1 MPHATQQHLL
11 LTALEL
17 ASRALPVLRGSDL
30 SALLGAVARGIGAD
44 TASLARIDLAGR
56 DETAILWPAARAA
69 SASAAFD
76 AYAGTAGTHPVRGP
90 LLKSVRENRP
100 WTLPIRLSEVATEI
114 AWRGTPLR
122 TDVLTSVTDQVCLP
136 LAYDGTI
143 LTAIS
148 LGRSGGTFSRR
159 ECELLRLVGPHLR
172 AAVARTRGT
181 DTLALRLVPT
191 VAWTTACF
199 APGVGLAGVNG
210 GVPTAG
216 RVWSADRPS
225 VGPADGPGGGPADG
239 SAEGP
244 AVTARERQVLDL
256 VAEGLT
262 DAAIG
267 RRLGLATATVSKH
280 LQRVYARHGLG
291 NRALATRW
299 WLERRDGA

>member
-1 MPHATQQHLL
+1 MPNATQQHLL

-17 ASRALPVLRGSDL
+17 ASRALPVLRGTDL
-30 SALLGAVARGIGAD
+30 SALLGAVAQGIGAD

-56 DETAILWPAARAA
+56 DEMAILWPAARAA
-69 SASAAFD
+69 SAPGAFD

-100 WTLPIRLSEVATEI
+100 WTLPIRLSEVATQI

-122 TDVLTSVTDQVCLP
+122 TEVLTSVTDQLCLP
-136 LAYDGTI
+136 LSYDGSI

-148 LGRSGGTFSRR
+148 LGRSGGTFSSTD
-159 ECELLRLVGPHLR
+159 CELLRLVGPHLR

-181 DTLALRLVPT
+181 DTLALRLVPK

-199 APGVGLAGVNG
+199 APREVVGFAGA
-210 GVPTAG
+210 TG
-216 RVWSADRPS
+216 RVPSPARPW
-225 VGPADGPGGGPADG
+225 PADGPAAG
-239 SAEGP
+239 S

-299 WLERRDGA
+299 WLERRDGS